1 MDHWMAWLLGSRD
14 LDGYIASALV
24 LATFSMKSMRTLRV
38 VAIASNVA
46 FILYALV
53 ADLHPIL
60 VLHAIL
66 LPLNIVRLAQM
77 ELTANRRPHHSAG
90 LTSAAASAGSRNGKI
105 NCPITEPG
113 SFVSIP

>member
-1 MDHWMAWLLGSRD
+1 MDHLMAWLHGSGD
-14 LDGYIASALV
+14 ADGYVASALV
-24 LATFSMKSMRTLRV
+24 LATFSMKSMRGLRV

-60 VLHAIL
+60 MLHATL

-77 ELTANRRPHHSAG
+77 QPPPPHATG
-90 LTSAAASAGSRNGKI
+90 VTPTAASAGFRNG
-105 NCPITEPG
+105 
-113 SFVSIP
+113 